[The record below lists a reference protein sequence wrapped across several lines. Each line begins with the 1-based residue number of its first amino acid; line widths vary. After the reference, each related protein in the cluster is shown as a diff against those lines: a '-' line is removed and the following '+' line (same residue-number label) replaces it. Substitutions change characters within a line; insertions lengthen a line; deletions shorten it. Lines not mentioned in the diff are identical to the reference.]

1 MEEARYRETLDKVIR
16 HAHEHHNYI
25 TEEAYRGFFDPILM
39 NEREDE
45 LTRNYLSGINI
56 RFGVWDGKDEWPEFG
71 EEDGKYLKLY
81 LEELEALPR
90 YSEEEINRAK
100 REAVF
105 DDSEEARRILMDH
118 YLKNVVDIARLYMYQ
133 AVPAEDLIGEGNI
146 ALMTAI
152 SGLSVLEGADDV
164 DGFIGGLIMDAMDK
178 AIYEDTRARES
189 ADDTLRRINEINDK
203 AREMSEEEMRSVTVR
218 ELSEASGISE
228 DEIRE
233 AMRLTGNK
241 IEGLIP

>member
-1 MEEARYRETLDKVIR
+1 
-16 HAHEHHNYI
+16 
-25 TEEAYRGFFDPILM
+25 
-39 NEREDE
+39 
-45 LTRNYLSGINI
+45 
-56 RFGVWDGKDEWPEFG
+56 
-71 EEDGKYLKLY
+71 
-81 LEELEALPR
+81 
-90 YSEEEINRAK
+90 
-100 REAVF
+100 
-105 DDSEEARRILMDH
+105 
-118 YLKNVVDIARLYMYQ
+118 
-133 AVPAEDLIGEGNI
+133 
-146 ALMTAI
+146 MTAI
-152 SGLSVLEGADDV
+152 SGLSVLEGAEDV

-228 DEIRE
+228 YEIRE